1 MLKKTLIL
9 ITIMFISGC
18 GDDSP
23 EPKVSFEKAK
33 EDLGNAADKLENKA
47 GDLADSA
54 KNVAGKMG
62 STAGDLAGSAKD
74 AAGNTLDAAGNVV
87 GGAGTAVGDLAD
99 SANDAAGNALDA
111 AGNVVDGAGS
121 AVGDLASSAKD
132 AAGNTLDAAGN
143 VVGGACTAVGD
154 LAGSAKD
161 AAGNALNGAVNSTVD
176 STGNSNMGSS
186 PSVTEGSDIDLEG
199 VTFKFNS
206 SELESGSFATLDAV
220 ARKLDILSNKVEIAG
235 YTDNVGSDAANREIS
250 KNRAKAVLNYLSSKG
265 IASDRLSAKGYGSE
279 SPIADNNTEEGR
291 LANRRVELQ
300 VQ

>member
-87 GGAGTAVGDLAD
+87 GGAG
-99 SANDAAGNALDA
+99 
-111 AGNVVDGAGS
+111 
-121 AVGDLASSAKD
+121 
-132 AAGNTLDAAGN
+132 
-143 VVGGACTAVGD
+143 TAVGD